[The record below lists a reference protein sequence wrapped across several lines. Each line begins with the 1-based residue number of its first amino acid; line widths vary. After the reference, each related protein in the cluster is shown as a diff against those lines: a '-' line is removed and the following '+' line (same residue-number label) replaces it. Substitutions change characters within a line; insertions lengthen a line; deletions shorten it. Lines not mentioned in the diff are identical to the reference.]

1 MLERLLVE
9 NSLDVGNHLLK
20 KLNDDRVISI
30 LRLLVIL
37 VTHLVHYDVI
47 VVSASPTIIING
59 LLLTVIE
66 LLDKAGNKS
75 LRREAIFL
83 TCLICT
89 ELRAFES
96 NVKHLLHIGA
106 LGEDREKLLLLHDI
120 LENEGR
126 VHHGLV
132 LSFAL

>member
-1 MLERLLVE
+1 M
-9 NSLDVGNHLLK
+9 GNHLNEE
-20 KLNDDRVISI
+20 LNDDCVISI
-30 LRLLVIL
+30 LRLFIVL

-47 VVSASPTIIING
+47 IFSATPTIIVNG

-66 LLDKAGNKS
+66 LLDKAGNMS

-83 TCLICT
+83 TCLICSG
-89 ELRAFES
+89 LRTFES

-106 LGEDREKLLLLHDI
+106 LGEDREKLFLLHHI

-126 VHHGLV
+126 IHHGLV
-132 LSFAL
+132 LSIAL